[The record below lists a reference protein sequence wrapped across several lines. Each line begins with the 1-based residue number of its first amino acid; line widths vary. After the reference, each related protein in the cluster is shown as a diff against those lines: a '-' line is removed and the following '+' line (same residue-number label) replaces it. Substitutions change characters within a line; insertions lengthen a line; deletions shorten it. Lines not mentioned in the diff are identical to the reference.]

1 MIGGIDVQLPSAAGL
16 ESLEVAV
23 RAIRQLWP
31 KTVCENASTGERYA
45 HFSEVPF
52 GETEELFVYRD
63 PEVAEIWDRDGAI
76 DEVSNT
82 MIHLLHDEGLITAVI
97 DERTPEMETIL
108 NAIRSGLND
117 PIFSL
122 SAPEAT

>member
-1 MIGGIDVQLPSAAGL
+1 MIGGIDVPLSSAAGL

-31 KTVCENASTGERYA
+31 RAVCENANTGVRYA
-45 HFSEVPF
+45 RFGEVPF
-52 GETEELFVYRD
+52 GEAEELFVYRD
-63 PEVAEIWDRDGAI
+63 PEVADIWDREGAI
-76 DEVSNT
+76 DAVSNT
-82 MIHLLHDEGLITAVI
+82 MIHLLHDEGLLTAVV
-97 DERTPEMETIL
+97 DERTPDMETIL

-122 SAPEAT
+122 SAPEAA